1 MELSVLYVNMAKQL
15 YWNRSLFCFKR
26 GTMFTDEFNCSWL
39 RTRLCMLCVYPLQGE
54 LLLFFVQ
61 VGKSVQ
67 TQGHPQGVDVL
78 LQRFVL
84 VVQAASRLQ
93 QLIQIIL

>member
-1 MELSVLYVNMAKQL
+1 
-15 YWNRSLFCFKR
+15 
-26 GTMFTDEFNCSWL
+26 
-39 RTRLCMLCVYPLQGE
+39 MLCVYPLQGE